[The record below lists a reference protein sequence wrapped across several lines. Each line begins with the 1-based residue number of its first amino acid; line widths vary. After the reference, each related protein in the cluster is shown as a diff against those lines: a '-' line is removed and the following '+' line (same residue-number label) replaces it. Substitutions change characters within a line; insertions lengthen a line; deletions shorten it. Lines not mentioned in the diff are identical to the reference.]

1 VKELVG
7 EMAYERMGET
17 TLDYLPCRYGTCRLL
32 FRGPRRRL
40 EGRYAAFLGG
50 TETYGKFIERPFPAL
65 VEARTGLRCVN
76 FGWPNAGVDVF
87 LNEPE
92 LLKMAGAARV
102 VVLQV
107 PCARNLSNRYY
118 SVHPR
123 RNDRFVTATGS
134 LQSLFPEVDF
144 TEFHFT
150 RHLLSRLRRVSRRR
164 FATLRDE
171 LQAQWHDR
179 MIRLLGR
186 FGCPV
191 VLLWFSAHA
200 PRQSADRLD
209 LTHDP
214 ALVTGAMLESLRER
228 VVTVVDATASEAARA
243 HGREGMIFSRF
254 EAPAAA
260 EVLNPVAHQSA
271 ADALIPLIEKMV
283 R

>member
-1 VKELVG
+1 MAECGCRVKELVG

-17 TLDYLPCRYGTCRLL
+17 TLDYLPCRYGGCRLL
-32 FRGPRRRL
+32 FRGPQRRL
-40 EGRYAAFLGG
+40 EGSYAAFLGG

-107 PCARNLSNRYY
+107 PCAPNLSNRYY

-123 RNDRFVTATGS
+123 RNDRFVTATPR

-150 RHLLSRLRRVSRRR
+150 RHLLSRLRRVSRRNGSR
-164 FATLRDE
+164 PAPRGVARGDGID
-171 LQAQWHDR
+171 ADDR
-179 MIRLLGR
+179 VLLGR
-186 FGCPV
+186 IGV
-191 VLLWFSAHA
+191 
-200 PRQSADRLD
+200 
-209 LTHDP
+209 
-214 ALVTGAMLESLRER
+214 
-228 VVTVVDATASEAARA
+228 
-243 HGREGMIFSRF
+243 SR
-254 EAPAAA
+254 
-260 EVLNPVAHQSA
+260 
-271 ADALIPLIEKMV
+271 
-283 R
+283 